1 MPVYQ
6 WKGKNRYGDIVEGK
20 RVARSVEELSENLQR
35 EQITVIDIERKKAE
49 LRIPFLKTQKV
60 KLKELAVYSRQLS
73 VLIDAELPLI
83 QGLTILA
90 EQTKNKYFKQVIKDV
105 RGDVEAGST
114 LNQAKKKFP
123 RVFDDLYCNLVAS
136 GEQSG
141 SLDIMLRRLSEFL
154 EKIVRLRS
162 QIKQA
167 MIYPSAIVIFAVIVV
182 IFMLWKVIPVF
193 ANIFIELGATLPSLT
208 AFIMTLSNFVQ
219 KYILFIFAGII
230 ALVFA
235 FRYARRTESGRKVID
250 RWLLRMPLFG
260 ALLEKV
266 GLSRVTRTLATLLS
280 GGVPML
286 ESLKITS
293 STAGNVIIEDQI
305 MRARSL
311 VAEGTSLTDAFKEVG
326 HFPFMLIQ
334 MIGVGEATGTLDEML
349 TKLADFYDEEV
360 EASVANLLSV
370 MEPVLLIF
378 VGGLVG
384 TIVISMYLPI
394 FSLIQQL

>member
-1 MPVYQ
+1 MGGTP
-6 WKGKNRYGDIVEGK
+6 
-20 RVARSVEELSENLQR
+20 
-35 EQITVIDIERKKAE
+35 
-49 LRIPFLKTQKV
+49 
-60 KLKELAVYSRQLS
+60 
-73 VLIDAELPLI
+73 
-83 QGLTILA
+83 
-90 EQTKNKYFKQVIKDV
+90 
-105 RGDVEAGST
+105 
-114 LNQAKKKFP
+114 
-123 RVFDDLYCNLVAS
+123 
-136 GEQSG
+136 
-141 SLDIMLRRLSEFL
+141 M
-154 EKIVRLRS
+154 
-162 QIKQA
+162 
-167 MIYPSAIVIFAVIVV
+167 
-182 IFMLWKVIPVF
+182 
-193 ANIFIELGATLPSLT
+193 
-208 AFIMTLSNFVQ
+208 
-219 KYILFIFAGII
+219 
-230 ALVFA
+230 
-235 FRYARRTESGRKVID
+235 YARRTESGRKVID

-260 ALLEKV
+260 PLLEKV

-349 TKLADFYDEEV
+349 TKLADFYDAEV
-360 EASVANLLSV
+360 EAAVANLLAV
-370 MEPVLLIF
+370 MEPILLIF